1 MQWQRSGSRHR
12 RSRRCEKCG
21 SRASISIKFQ
31 TWRDLFWCFECKE
44 AFSHSPGLVHG
55 VIAMIPWC
63 RTFCTTLLMMRG
75 SPGLNACSCWV
86 FKDPKLSDHGA
97 KSMRADGENIT
108 RLNYVPCHGY
118 CIDGNIYQEYCS
130 VELCASATVV
140 ALMVS
145 LSRTNHII
153 PRLLLT
159 LFLRLHWVTLD
170 TLG

>member
-1 MQWQRSGSRHR
+1 MVQDFLHHAADD
-12 RSRRCEKCG
+12 E
-21 SRASISIKFQ
+21 RAAAHTAFQ
-31 TWRDLFWCFECKE
+31 
-44 AFSHSPGLVHG
+44 V
-55 VIAMIPWC
+55 V
-63 RTFCTTLLMMRG
+63 
-75 SPGLNACSCWV
+75 PGLNACSCRV
-86 FKDPKLSDHGA
+86 FNDPKLSDNDA

-159 LFLRLHWVTLD
+159 LFLRLHWVTVD